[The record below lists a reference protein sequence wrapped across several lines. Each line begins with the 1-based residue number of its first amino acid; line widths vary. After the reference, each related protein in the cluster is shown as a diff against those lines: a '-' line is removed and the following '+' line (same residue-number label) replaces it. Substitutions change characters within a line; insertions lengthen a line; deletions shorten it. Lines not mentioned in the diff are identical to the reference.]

1 MNEIV
6 FRGTNDQAM
15 TSSLLV
21 AKEFGKVHAKVMRD
35 IENLNCSEEFRLANF
50 GNSSFKNEQGKEF
63 PMFTMTKDGFSF
75 LVMGY
80 TGKKAAQFKEAYINA
95 FNKMEIEIRSS
106 VKPKSQLEILQMSIN
121 QLVEQEHRLS
131 SVERDVAET
140 KKEIAEMKQE
150 RIKNGKILLEAEV
163 SGNNVPEISMRNK
176 IRRLVNQYAA
186 ATNTSQR
193 DIWHDIYNNL
203 YYAYGISI
211 NSYKDKDCKTKLDIA
226 EPLMARWFG
235 PLAPISAG
243 GATTMDTTLPILSQT
258 VGQRYIALSI
268 YHGFVVDFT
277 VPFLVSWWCMV

>member
-6 FRGTNDQAM
+6 FRGANDQAM

-21 AKEFGKVHAKVMRD
+21 AKEFGKEHNKVMRD
-35 IENLNCSEEFRLANF
+35 INNLACSQEFRAANF
-50 GNSSFKNEQGKEF
+50 GESSYVSQQGKEF

-95 FNKMEIEIRSS
+95 FNKMESEIRSS
-106 VKPKSQLEILQMSIN
+106 IKPKSQLEILQMSIN

-150 RIKNGKILLEAEV
+150 RIENGKLLLEAEV
-163 SGNNVPEISMRNK
+163 SENKVPEISMRNK

-193 DIWHDIYNNL
+193 DIWHLVYDNL
-203 YYAYGISI
+203 LYAYNIGITRY
-211 NSYKDKDCKTKLDIA
+211 NRKKGQSYLDVAEEHGFLGKIFDIVSKVVNTNKDK
-226 EPLMARWFG
+226 M
-235 PLAPISAG
+235 
-243 GATTMDTTLPILSQT
+243 
-258 VGQRYIALSI
+258 
-268 YHGFVVDFT
+268 
-277 VPFLVSWWCMV
+277 

>member
-6 FRGTNDQAM
+6 FRGTNDQAL
-15 TSSLLV
+15 TNSLLV
-21 AKEFGKVHAKVMRD
+21 AKSFGKEHKHVLDSIRKL
-35 IENLNCSEEFRLANF
+35 IEGCAEISADPM
-50 GNSSFKNEQGKEF
+50 FKETTYVNEQNGQAY
-63 PMFTMTKDGFSF
+63 PMYLMNRDGFTL
-75 LVMGY
+75 LVMDFK
-80 TGKKAAQFKEAYINA
+80 GKRAMQFKLEYIKA
-95 FNKMEIEIRSS
+95 FNSMEAQIKASQ
-106 VKPKSQLEILQMSIN
+106 KPKSQLEILQMSIN

-150 RIKNGKILLEAEV
+150 RIENGKLLLEAEV
-163 SGNNVPEISMRNK
+163 SENKVPEISMRNK

-226 EPLMARWFG
+226 EK
-235 PLAPISAG
+235 
-243 GATTMDTTLPILSQT
+243 
-258 VGQRYIALSI
+258 
-268 YHGFVVDFT
+268 HGFLGKMFDI
-277 VPFLVSWWCMV
+277 VSKMVGHVNDK

>member
-6 FRGTNDQAM
+6 FRGTNDQAL
-15 TSSLLV
+15 TNSLLV
-21 AKEFGKVHAKVMRD
+21 AKSFGKEHKHVLDSIRKLIDGCAEISADPMF
-35 IENLNCSEEFRLANF
+35 EETTYV
-50 GNSSFKNEQGKEF
+50 NEQNGQTY
-63 PMFTMTKDGFSF
+63 PMYLMNRDGFTL
-75 LVMGY
+75 LVMDFK
-80 TGKKAAQFKEAYINA
+80 GKRAMQFKIEYIKA
-95 FNKMEIEIRSS
+95 FNSMEEQIKASQ
-106 VKPKSQLEILQMSIN
+106 KPKSQLEILQMSIN

-150 RIKNGKILLEAEV
+150 RIENGKLLLEAEV
-163 SGNNVPEISMRNK
+163 SENKVPEISMRNK

-226 EPLMARWFG
+226 EK
-235 PLAPISAG
+235 
-243 GATTMDTTLPILSQT
+243 
-258 VGQRYIALSI
+258 
-268 YHGFVVDFT
+268 HGFLGKMFDI
-277 VPFLVSWWCMV
+277 VSKMVGHVNDK

>member
-6 FRGTNDQAM
+6 FRGVNDQAL
-15 TSSLLV
+15 TNSLLV
-21 AKEFGKVHAKVMRD
+21 AKSFGKEHKHVLDSIRKL
-35 IENLNCSEEFRLANF
+35 IEGCAEISAD
-50 GNSSFKNEQGKEF
+50 
-63 PMFTMTKDGFSF
+63 PMFEETSYVNKQNGQTYPMYLMNRDGFTL
-75 LVMGY
+75 LVMDFK
-80 TGKKAAQFKEAYINA
+80 GKKAMQFKLEYINA
-95 FNKMEIEIRSS
+95 FNNMEAQIKASQ
-106 VKPKSQLEILQMSIN
+106 KPKSQLEILQMSIN

-150 RIKNGKILLEAEV
+150 RIENGKLLLEAEV

-226 EPLMARWFG
+226 EK
-235 PLAPISAG
+235 
-243 GATTMDTTLPILSQT
+243 
-258 VGQRYIALSI
+258 
-268 YHGFVVDFT
+268 HGFLGKMFDI
-277 VPFLVSWWCMV
+277 VSKMVEYVNKK

>member
-6 FRGTNDQAM
+6 FRGTNDQAL
-15 TSSLLV
+15 TNSLLV
-21 AKEFGKVHAKVMRD
+21 AKSFGKEHKHVLDSIRKLIDGCAEISADPMF
-35 IENLNCSEEFRLANF
+35 EETTYV
-50 GNSSFKNEQGKEF
+50 NEQNGQTY
-63 PMFTMTKDGFSF
+63 PMYLMNRDGFTL
-75 LVMGY
+75 LVMDFK
-80 TGKKAAQFKEAYINA
+80 GKRAMQFKLEYIKA
-95 FNKMEIEIRSS
+95 FNSMEEQIKASQ
-106 VKPKSQLEILQMSIN
+106 KPKSQLEIIQMSIN

-150 RIKNGKILLEAEV
+150 RIENGKLLLEAEV
-163 SGNNVPEISMRNK
+163 SENKVPEISMRNK

-226 EPLMARWFG
+226 EK
-235 PLAPISAG
+235 
-243 GATTMDTTLPILSQT
+243 
-258 VGQRYIALSI
+258 
-268 YHGFVVDFT
+268 HGFLGKMFDI
-277 VPFLVSWWCMV
+277 VSKIVGHVNDK

>member
-6 FRGTNDQAM
+6 FRGTNDQAL
-15 TSSLLV
+15 TNSLLV
-21 AKEFGKVHAKVMRD
+21 AKSFGKEHKHVLDSIRKLIDGCAEISADPMF
-35 IENLNCSEEFRLANF
+35 EETTYV
-50 GNSSFKNEQGKEF
+50 NEQNGQTY
-63 PMFTMTKDGFSF
+63 PMYLMNRDGFTL
-75 LVMGY
+75 LVMDFK
-80 TGKKAAQFKEAYINA
+80 GKRAMQFKLEYIKA
-95 FNKMEIEIRSS
+95 FNSMEEQIKASQ
-106 VKPKSQLEILQMSIN
+106 KPKSQLEILQMSIN

-150 RIKNGKILLEAEV
+150 RIENGKLLLEAEV
-163 SGNNVPEISMRNK
+163 SDNKVPEISMRNK

-226 EPLMARWFG
+226 EK
-235 PLAPISAG
+235 
-243 GATTMDTTLPILSQT
+243 
-258 VGQRYIALSI
+258 
-268 YHGFVVDFT
+268 HGFLGKMFDI
-277 VPFLVSWWCMV
+277 VSKIVGHVNDK

>member
-6 FRGTNDQAM
+6 FRGANDQAM

-21 AKEFGKVHAKVMRD
+21 AKEFGKEHNKVMRD
-35 IENLNCSEEFRLANF
+35 INNLACSQEFRAANF
-50 GNSSFKNEQGKEF
+50 GESSYVSEQGKEF

-95 FNKMEIEIRSS
+95 FNKMESEIRSS
-106 VKPKSQLEILQMSIN
+106 IKPKSQLEILQMSIN

-150 RIKNGKILLEAEV
+150 RIENGKLLLEAEV
-163 SGNNVPEISMRNK
+163 SENKVPGISMRNK

-193 DIWHDIYNNL
+193 DIWHLVYDNL
-203 YYAYGISI
+203 LYAYNIGITRY
-211 NSYKDKDCKTKLDIA
+211 NRKKGQSYLDVAEEHGFLGKIFDIVSKVVNTNKDK
-226 EPLMARWFG
+226 M
-235 PLAPISAG
+235 
-243 GATTMDTTLPILSQT
+243 
-258 VGQRYIALSI
+258 
-268 YHGFVVDFT
+268 
-277 VPFLVSWWCMV
+277 

>member
-6 FRGTNDQAM
+6 FRGTNDQAL
-15 TSSLLV
+15 TNSLLV
-21 AKEFGKVHAKVMRD
+21 AKSFGKEHKHVLDSIRKL
-35 IENLNCSEEFRLANF
+35 IEGCAEISADPMFEETTYV
-50 GNSSFKNEQGKEF
+50 NEQNGQTY
-63 PMFTMTKDGFSF
+63 PMYLMNRDGFTL
-75 LVMGY
+75 LVMDFK
-80 TGKKAAQFKEAYINA
+80 GKRAMQFKLEYIKA
-95 FNKMEIEIRSS
+95 FNSMEEHIKASQ
-106 VKPKSQLEILQMSIN
+106 KPKSQLEILQMSIN

-150 RIKNGKILLEAEV
+150 RIENGKLLLEAEV
-163 SGNNVPEISMRNK
+163 SENKVPEISMRNK

-226 EPLMARWFG
+226 EK
-235 PLAPISAG
+235 
-243 GATTMDTTLPILSQT
+243 
-258 VGQRYIALSI
+258 
-268 YHGFVVDFT
+268 HGFLGKMFDI
-277 VPFLVSWWCMV
+277 VSKMVGHVNDK